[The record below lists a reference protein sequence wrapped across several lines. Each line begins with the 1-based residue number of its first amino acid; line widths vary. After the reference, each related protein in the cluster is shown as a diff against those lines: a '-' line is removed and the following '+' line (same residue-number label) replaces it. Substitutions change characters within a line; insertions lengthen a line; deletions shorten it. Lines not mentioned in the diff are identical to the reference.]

1 MTSMIDKINKIM
13 DFCAP
18 LVLCGCSLTLGWCI
32 HELQDRLEHANAS
45 NLCFS
50 KGNTDAY
57 LSKLEDG
64 EFVCFREDLN
74 RKRITKSALVVQE

>member
-1 MTSMIDKINKIM
+1 MIERINKLM
-13 DFCAP
+13 DIFAP
-18 LVLCGCSLTLGWCI
+18 FVLCGCSLTLGWCI
-32 HELQDRLEHANAS
+32 HEFQDRLEYANAS

-50 KGNTDAY
+50 KGHTDAY

>member
-1 MTSMIDKINKIM
+1 MLERINKLM
-13 DFCAP
+13 DFFAP
-18 LVLCGCSLTLGWCI
+18 LVLCVLSLMLGWCI
-32 HELQDRLEHANAS
+32 HELQDRLEHSNAS

-50 KGNTDAY
+50 KGHIDAY

-74 RKRITKSALVVQE
+74 KKRITKSALVIDKE

>member
-1 MTSMIDKINKIM
+1 MLDKINKIM

-18 LVLCGCSLTLGWCI
+18 LVLCGCSLVLGWCY
-32 HELQDRLEHANAS
+32 HELQDRLEYSNAS

-50 KGNTDAY
+50 KGHTDAY